1 MRVEVVDC
9 IQKEGEMLL
18 RQRIVVDKREDA
30 SKLEAIRRKVEK
42 TSGLEL
48 SSLFH
53 QRVKVSVSIVSN
65 SEPCCVCCSLPD
77 SNRRIGVAHLLL

>member
-1 MRVEVVDC
+1 MDS
-9 IQKEGEMLL
+9 IPKEGEILL
-18 RQRIVVDKREDA
+18 RQRIVVDKKEDA

-53 QRVKVSVSIVSN
+53 QHVKVSVSIVSN
-65 SEPCCVCCSLPD
+65 SEPCCVCSFPPD
-77 SNRRIGVAHLLL
+77 SNRRIGVAQLLL

>member
-1 MRVEVVDC
+1 MDS
-9 IQKEGEMLL
+9 IPKEGEILL

-48 SSLFH
+48 SFLFH

-65 SEPCCVCCSLPD
+65 SEPCCVCSSPPD
-77 SNRRIGVAHLLL
+77 SNRRIGVALLLL

>member
-1 MRVEVVDC
+1 MDS
-9 IQKEGEMLL
+9 IPKEGEILL
-18 RQRIVVDKREDA
+18 RQRIVVDKKEDA

-48 SSLFH
+48 SSLFR

-65 SEPCCVCCSLPD
+65 SEPCCVCSSPPD
-77 SNRRIGVAHLLL
+77 SNRRIGVALLLL